1 VLVMGIL
8 ELERGEE
15 MKHFSIEEWAD
26 FARGVAARDRQTD
39 MQEHLET
46 GCKRCVS
53 AVSLWKRVHQAAQR
67 EAGYEPPEATLR
79 TVKGLYA
86 IHAKPAMRADKA
98 GFAEL
103 LFDSFRAPLE
113 AGVRSSTTDVR
124 QLLYGSGDHR
134 IDLRLEPQADSD
146 KISLLGQLLNSTD
159 PASTTSAVPVTLLR
173 GRKVVAESATNR
185 FGEFHFEVEL
195 EENLQL
201 RVSPPQGPEFSVAL
215 VYPTGQGEAGGRLQP
230 ADSKGVKKLLRGRKK
245 STRKKV

>member
-1 VLVMGIL
+1 
-8 ELERGEE
+8 

-26 FARGVAARDRQTD
+26 FARGVAARDQQTD

-46 GCKRCVS
+46 GCKQCVG
-53 AVSLWKRVHQAAQR
+53 AVSLWKRVHEAAQR

-79 TVKGLYA
+79 TVKGLYT
-86 IHAKPAMRADKA
+86 IHGKPAMRAEKA
-98 GFAEL
+98 AFAEL
-103 LFDSFRAPLE
+103 LFDSFRAPLQ
-113 AGVRSSTTDVR
+113 AGVRSATTDVR
-124 QLLYGSGDHR
+124 QLLYGNGNHR

-146 KISLLGQLLNSTD
+146 KISLVGQLLNSAD
-159 PASTTSAVPVTLLR
+159 PASATGAVPVTLLK

-215 VYPTGQGEAGGRLQP
+215 VYPSGAEVGQAKT
-230 ADSKGVKKLLRGRKK
+230 ADSKGVKKLLRGSKK

>member
-1 VLVMGIL
+1 
-8 ELERGEE
+8 

-39 MQEHLET
+39 MQEHLDT
-46 GCKRCVS
+46 GCKQCVS

-79 TVKGLYA
+79 TVKGLYT
-86 IHAKPAMRADKA
+86 IYGKPAMSAKKA
-98 GFAEL
+98 ALAEL
-103 LFDSFRAPLE
+103 LFDSFRSPLQ
-113 AGVRSSTTDVR
+113 AGVRSSTKDVR

-146 KISLLGQLLNSTD
+146 KISLVGQLLNSAD
-159 PASTTSAVPVTLLR
+159 PARATGAVPVTLLK

-215 VYPTGQGEAGGRLQP
+215 VYPARQGEAGGGVQP
-230 ADSKGVKKLLRGRKK
+230 ADSKDVKKLLRGSEKG
-245 STRKKV
+245 TRKKV